1 MAAIAS
7 LQRST
12 VDFTTFSLCTVSN
25 IYKLGCSPRITYTLQ
40 GFTGMKRA
48 RTSGLD
54 GYFCGL
60 SSWEFICKLSLC
72 MDLHWISFCTTPLVR
87 PLRRVAGLIRNTF
100 HGVVCHSDSTGK
112 QTALSPI
119 EGGTKIY
126 SLYHLPSSRS
136 RYCHLSHHPLG
147 RTLRQKTPLRNCHIF
162 DIYKKTLPSCIQCKM
177 NDIVMRMRKKCIE
190 CNPVMNRLIELQI
203 HP

>member
-1 MAAIAS
+1 MYCI
-7 LQRST
+7 
-12 VDFTTFSLCTVSN
+12 C
-25 IYKLGCSPRITYTLQ
+25 KLGCSPRISYTLQ
-40 GFTGMKRA
+40 GGFIGMKRA
-48 RTSGLD
+48 RASGLD

-112 QTALSPI
+112 QTALLPI

-162 DIYKKTLPSCIQCKM
+162 DIYKKNVAFMHPMQNEWYRHAQKSALNAILLWTGSLNYRFILKVFTT
-177 NDIVMRMRKKCIE
+177 N
-190 CNPVMNRLIELQI
+190 ELF
-203 HP
+203 